1 MKIYNRIYVLLFTA
15 VLLSLT
21 SCKLTR
27 PVERTSAIKAP
38 LNFPGQTDST
48 GVGALNRDMFFK
60 DKSLI
65 ALIDTALQNNLDL
78 KMAIQRIEMAR
89 SNIMISQGALLPSV
103 NAEVSAGGRKFG
115 DYTMDGVGN
124 YDTNFSGNINDDR
137 RIPGP
142 VLPDYF
148 VGLRSS
154 WEVDIWGK
162 LKTQRKGAY
171 SRFLASEKA
180 RQAITTSLVAQVAGY
195 YYELIK
201 LDTELNII
209 KKNSG
214 GFLLM
219 DC

>member
-1 MKIYNRIYVLLFTA
+1 MKIYNRIYPLLFTA
-15 VLLSLT
+15 ALVSIT

-27 PVERTSAIKAP
+27 PIQHASAIKAP
-38 LNFPGQTDST
+38 LNFPSQTDST
-48 GVGALNRDMFFK
+48 GIGAIKWSTFFT
-60 DKSLI
+60 DKNLV
-65 ALIDTALQNNLDL
+65 ALIDTALQHNLDL
-78 KMAIQRIEMAR
+78 KMAVQRIEMAR

-103 NAEVSAGGRKFG
+103 NTEISGGGRKFG

-124 YDTNFSGNINDDR
+124 YDTNFSENINDDR

-171 SRFLASEKA
+171 NRFLASEKA
-180 RQAITTSLVAQVAGY
+180 RQAITTSLVA
-195 YYELIK
+195 
-201 LDTELNII
+201 
-209 KKNSG
+209 
-214 GFLLM
+214 
-219 DC
+219 